1 MTSDPAELTAAEL
14 SRQISSGEL
23 SSAEAVDA
31 FLSRIASLDGRL
43 HAFVDVYGDEARKM
57 AASADRAIRQGRAI
71 GPWHGV
77 PIALKDLIEI
87 EGRITTGGSA
97 EWRNRRS
104 DRTATIAR
112 RLLNRGMIFLGKTQ
126 TVEFAMGGWGTNQ
139 HMGTPWNP
147 WDQATA
153 RTPGDR
159 VAVPV
164 SRLRRVCRL
173 GRLEP
178 TRAARSGFQ
187 RHSVASRV

>member
-1 MTSDPAELTAAEL
+1 MTNDPAELTAAEL

-31 FLSRIASLDGRL
+31 FVSRIASLDGKL
-43 HAFVDVYGDEARKM
+43 HAFVDVYEDEARKV

-104 DRTATIAR
+104 D
-112 RLLNRGMIFLGKTQ
+112 
-126 TVEFAMGGWGTNQ
+126 
-139 HMGTPWNP
+139 
-147 WDQATA
+147 
-153 RTPGDR
+153 
-159 VAVPV
+159 
-164 SRLRRVCRL
+164 
-173 GRLEP
+173 
-178 TRAARSGFQ
+178 
-187 RHSVASRV
+187 